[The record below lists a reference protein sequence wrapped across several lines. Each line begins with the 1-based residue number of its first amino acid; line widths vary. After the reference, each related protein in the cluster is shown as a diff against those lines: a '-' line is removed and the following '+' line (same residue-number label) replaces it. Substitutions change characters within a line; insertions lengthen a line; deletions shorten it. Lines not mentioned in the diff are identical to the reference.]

1 MKKSNY
7 ILLALLFNA
16 FINFSQGFN
25 HHVSIAGGIL
35 NAKVRVQYEKSFR
48 DRAAFGAN
56 LNYYFVNWKGPVLEP
71 FARIYG
77 KKEGNSEGFFG
88 QAKLV
93 VGNLSTIDYTDN
105 ADAISNKRW
114 TTFGFGVDCGY
125 KFLIKKHFTIEPLLG
140 FRFMSPPV
148 YRYNAGYDEVIGI
161 AEGVGWYLTTGFP
174 VNVNVK
180 FGYQF

>member
-48 DRAAFGAN
+48 DRASFGAN

-93 VGNLSTIDYTDN
+93 FGNLSTIDYTDN